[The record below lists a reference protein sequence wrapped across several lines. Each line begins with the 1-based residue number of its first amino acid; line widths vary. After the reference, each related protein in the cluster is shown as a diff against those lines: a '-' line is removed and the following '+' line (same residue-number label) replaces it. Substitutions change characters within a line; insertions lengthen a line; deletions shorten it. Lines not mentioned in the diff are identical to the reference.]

1 MKQELKLIS
10 MSEIQTEEVTWL
22 WYPYMPLGK
31 LTIVQGEDDHEDEQ
45 TWQQT
50 M

>member
-1 MKQELKLIS
+1 MPQHMDSKALKKERQQKIAAGHKS
-10 MSEIQTEEVTWL
+10 
-22 WYPYMPLGK
+22 
-31 LTIVQGEDDHEDEQ
+31 DDHEDEQ